1 MKWPDLDSSPSGMEI
16 QDWKS
21 VQHRLWYWVPAKL
34 RWKVI
39 IETAKE
45 WMRDLISSRWNIT
58 NESHANTH
66 WAIIEMAWKTTDME
80 YLIEI
85 LGKLGITR
93 ENQEIFNQ
101 YCSHLENM
109 PKVPT
114 SSTVPNPRPNVPI
127 SETSQWVASRVIG
140 TLLATV
146 RPHWRKN

>member
-1 MKWPDLDSSPSGMEI
+1 
-16 QDWKS
+16 
-21 VQHRLWYWVPAKL
+21 
-34 RWKVI
+34 
-39 IETAKE
+39 
-45 WMRDLISSRWNIT
+45 
-58 NESHANTH
+58 
-66 WAIIEMAWKTTDME
+66 ME

-127 SETSQWVASRVIG
+127 SETSQ
-140 TLLATV
+140 
-146 RPHWRKN
+146 